1 MSVRHRLMT
10 WSLVSQF
17 SLLTI
22 TIIEASPELNE
33 RVSKIEAKD
42 RHQDG
47 EMALLK
53 NALDEERKLVHDLTS
68 RVATLEDSNKVF
80 GRQKRPFRLLP
91 LDMR

>member
-47 EMALLK
+47 KMDLLK
-53 NALDEERKLVHDLTS
+53 NALDEERKLVRDLTNRVVIHKNSKKIS
-68 RVATLEDSNKVF
+68 R
-80 GRQKRPFRLLP
+80 QHKRP
-91 LDMR
+91 